1 MAIYIKGPEEIARMR
16 EAGRIN
22 ALVLE
27 TVQRAARPGV
37 TTLDLD
43 RLAARI
49 IRAHGGEPAFLNYP
63 SPTPGVP
70 PYPATLNISLD
81 DELVHGIPSR
91 RRLRAG
97 QIVSVDCGTRY
108 QGYIGDSAITFAV
121 GEVSPE
127 AKRLIEVTRE
137 ALWRGIAAC
146 RAGNRVGDISAAIQ
160 TWVESQGFSVVREY
174 VGHGVG
180 RDLHEDPEI
189 RNWGTP
195 GTGPILR
202 PGMTLALE
210 PMVTIGPPLLYVK
223 EDGWTVATV
232 DGGLCAHFEHTVL
245 VTEGEPE
252 ILTAP

>member
-27 TVQRAARPGV
+27 AVRRAARPGV
-37 TTLDLD
+37 TTLNLD

-49 IRAHGGEPAFLNYP
+49 IRAHGGESAFLNYP

-97 QIVSVDCGTRY
+97 QIVSIDCGTRY

-121 GEVSPE
+121 GEASPE

-137 ALWRGIAAC
+137 ALWRGIA
-146 RAGNRVGDISAAIQ
+146 
-160 TWVESQGFSVVREY
+160 
-174 VGHGVG
+174 
-180 RDLHEDPEI
+180 
-189 RNWGTP
+189 
-195 GTGPILR
+195 
-202 PGMTLALE
+202 
-210 PMVTIGPPLLYVK
+210 
-223 EDGWTVATV
+223 
-232 DGGLCAHFEHTVL
+232 
-245 VTEGEPE
+245 
-252 ILTAP
+252 

>member
-1 MAIYIKGPEEIARMR
+1 
-16 EAGRIN
+16 
-22 ALVLE
+22 
-27 TVQRAARPGV
+27 
-37 TTLDLD
+37 
-43 RLAARI
+43 
-49 IRAHGGEPAFLNYP
+49 
-63 SPTPGVP
+63 
-70 PYPATLNISLD
+70 
-81 DELVHGIPSR
+81 
-91 RRLRAG
+91 
-97 QIVSVDCGTRY
+97 
-108 QGYIGDSAITFAV
+108 
-121 GEVSPE
+121 
-127 AKRLIEVTRE
+127 
-137 ALWRGIAAC
+137 

-245 VTEGEPE
+245 ITEGEPE

>member
-27 TVQRAARPGV
+27 AVQRAARPGV
-37 TTLDLD
+37 MTLDLD
-43 RLAARI
+43 RLATRI

-97 QIVSVDCGTRY
+97 QIVSIDCGTRY
-108 QGYIGDSAITFAV
+108 QAYIGDSAITFAV

-245 VTEGEPE
+245 ITEGEPE

>member
-1 MAIYIKGPEEIARMR
+1 MAIYIKGPEEIAHMR

-27 TVQRAARPGV
+27 AVRRAARPGV
-37 TTLDLD
+37 TTLELD
-43 RLAARI
+43 RLAARL
-49 IRAHGGEPAFLNYP
+49 IRAHGAEPAFLNYP
-63 SPTPGVP
+63 SGTPGVP
-70 PYPATLNISLD
+70 PYPATLNVSLD

-97 QIVSVDCGTRY
+97 QIVSIDCGTRY
-108 QGYIGDSAITFAV
+108 QGYIGDSAITFAI
-121 GEVSPE
+121 GEASPM

-137 ALWRGIAAC
+137 ALQRGIAAC

-174 VGHGVG
+174 TGHGVG
-180 RDLHEDPEI
+180 RDLHEDPEV

-195 GTGPILR
+195 GTGPVLR

-210 PMVTIGPPLLYVK
+210 PMVTVGPPLLYVK
-223 EDGWTVATV
+223 GDGWTVATV
-232 DGGLCAHFEHTVL
+232 DGSLCAHFEHTVL

-252 ILTAP
+252 ILTAL

>member
-27 TVQRAARPGV
+27 AVQRAARPGV